1 LQRRT
6 HPLVNYQPGR
16 RPQPHSRIENVNGI
30 CVLEIEAVQGGGG
43 THAWDSALPHE
54 HVERSES
61 TGEVWCSGGIDAV
74 PDADQATVLD
84 ECAQLIARHNTE
96 KLCGG
101 SEAATLV

>member
-1 LQRRT
+1 M
-6 HPLVNYQPGR
+6 
-16 RPQPHSRIENVNGI
+16 NGI

-61 TGEVWCSGGIDAV
+61 TGEVWRRGGIDAI
-74 PDADQATVLD
+74 PDADQAAVLD
-84 ECAQLIARHNTE
+84 VRAQLIARHDSE

-101 SEAATLV
+101 SEAATLF